1 MTAATVTK
9 HAAARP
15 FHRGGGVTAVAYSR
29 EELRAE
35 VDRRRRQLLGLTTP
49 LKAPQLAPAD
59 IIAVA
64 AGTDLAAFARL
75 RLACCEFSPIDP
87 DLHAAQVL
95 LDLQRIHV
103 RAHQEPTAN
112 LREEERGRLPMKGA

>member
-1 MTAATVTK
+1 MS
-9 HAAARP
+9 
-15 FHRGGGVTAVAYSR
+15 AVAYSR

-35 VDRRRRQLLGLTTP
+35 VDRRRRQLLGLHTLP
-49 LKAPQLAPAD
+49 VKAPQLARAE

-64 AGTDLAAFARL
+64 EGTDLAAFARL
-75 RLACCEFSPIDP
+75 RLACCEFSPIDL

-103 RAHQEPTAN
+103 RAQQEPTAH
-112 LREEERGRLPMKGA
+112 LRDEERGRLPMKGA